1 MKETSFTLR
10 QEDIDAVIA
19 RIASNSDDSAYLR
32 GVNLMTTLQ
41 CELQSEV
48 LDHVHAPNEH
58 MENLFGCLS
67 FYMDILIVK
76 LGLSKENIERTVS
89 EQFMQ
94 LYLQMKNE
102 VQNVPENP
110 ADVAQRP
117 NVLED
122 VITKAADAI
131 KESSKTVQEY
141 MENAANASANMTA
154 GMGEAFAAMTGGMMG
169 GMGMP
174 GMDVP
179 PDVVDGEAR
188 EVSPTPEIE
197 GEQDPQED
205 PQDAQEDAPAEE

>member
-1 MKETSFTLR
+1 MKETQFTLR
-10 QEDIDAVIA
+10 QEDIDAVIT

-32 GVNLMTTLQ
+32 GANLMTALQ

-58 MENLFGCLS
+58 MENLIGCLS
-67 FYMDILIVK
+67 FYMDILIAK

-94 LYLQMKNE
+94 LHLQMKNE
-102 VQNVPENP
+102 VKDVPENP
-110 ADVAQRP
+110 ADAAQNP
-117 NVLED
+117 NVLEE
-122 VITKAADAI
+122 VITKAADTIA
-131 KESSKTVQEY
+131 ESSKTVQEY

-154 GMGEAFAAMTGGMMG
+154 GMGEAFAAMAGGMSGMAMG
-169 GMGMP
+169 

-188 EVSPTPEIE
+188 EIAPDQEPSEAPAE
-197 GEQDPQED
+197 EQESQES
-205 PQDAQEDAPAEE
+205 QEDAPAAE